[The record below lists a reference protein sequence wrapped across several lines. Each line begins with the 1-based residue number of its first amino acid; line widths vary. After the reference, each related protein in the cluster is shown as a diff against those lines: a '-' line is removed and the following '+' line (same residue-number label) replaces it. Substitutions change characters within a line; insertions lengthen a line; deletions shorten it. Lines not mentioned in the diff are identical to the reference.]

1 MNLKDLIAKMDLI
14 EADAPSTIATANT
27 NAQTS
32 GAYTPD
38 FERMYKSKEQQKA
51 AQSILKN
58 MVRSKRDLG
67 MVNGFY
73 IEAETGILKHSMIA
87 SQNGGEAAPTYV
99 DQRDITSYP
108 SGKEWAD
115 SIRAAGVEITPDKEV
130 VKGLFGD
137 QSRDVLKID
146 VKKLQQIADGQVDPP
161 APTPAPTPGPTT
173 DPIHNPN
180 QDKGPEE
187 DIAQLNALVDQ
198 LNANCGQQ
206 GGNPVTPPPHPMKKQ
221 GWEAHG
227 GQNTAGGAAVGN
239 PNITA
244 QGKKAG
250 ATQVPDVPLQKTTGY
265 QPSAEEAKA
274 ILDNGQPNDILRYG
288 GKAKLQ
294 QIAAGG
300 GVKESFIAESL
311 MASFGILDEL
321 ASDPVSPTANSP
333 LGRAVAR
340 DAAAKADPFAGLENK
355 PLTDRGTVGAKVS
368 AGQGQMPKVAPTT
381 SSPAAAPIAK
391 ELEKSGVTVATDVG
405 KAAQKATMLAKGAKI
420 FSKVLPGVG
429 LVVGTLDAIDRAKKG
444 DYVGAGMA
452 GLSAVLS
459 LGGPLTAAASMGLDA
474 ANMARD
480 YNKTGDPF
488 SGAPDMNAPAQQG
501 GNPAVG
507 GDSKLMQLQK
517 MIGAKPDGLM
527 GPETKQKL
535 QAWQQKQGI
544 TADGQPG
551 PETYGKAGIKESKK
565 SLADT
570 MKDLQESLALIEN
583 KSVIKENLQTEYFV
597 DEDGYYQ
604 DSEGNYVTDLLTIT
618 AINESIEEGSVTINE
633 ANPFQLIGQGLKGA
647 GEFASSALRGSRAVP
662 GAADRLA
669 QTSKTLSG
677 AEKAGLKTGAAV
689 ARNPLKTAAAATG
702 AGALAG
708 LAFGGKDT
716 PPPAPT
722 PGPGPHKGGDPVD
735 CNALAQQIKDLMSH
749 EWQGDEWIKAT
760 GNARVALDKFEK
772 VGKDQ
777 LATDQQSAE
786 APTPAASLG
795 GMSFQDANKAAI
807 AAGAPAGGQPPA
819 TPAPQ
824 PAPATPATTDLNIY
838 KNGGGA
844 GAASN
849 PTQFAESLDDL
860 AILKDMLAR
869 FK

>member
-161 APTPAPTPGPTT
+161 APTPGPTPGPTT

-206 GGNPVTPPPHPMKKQ
+206 GGNPVTPAPKPKVNDK
-221 GWEAHG
+221 WKA
-227 GQNTAGGAAVGN
+227 AGGGEVTKGKEPAPMAAATGN
-239 PNITA
+239 PNIAA
-244 QGKKAG
+244 QGRKAG
-250 ATQVPDVPLQKTTGY
+250 ATQ
-265 QPSAEEAKA
+265 A
-274 ILDNGQPNDILRYG
+274 
-288 GKAKLQ
+288 
-294 QIAAGG
+294 
-300 GVKESFIAESL
+300 ESFIAESL

-321 ASDPVSPTANSP
+321 ADNPNLPGFMQTKYNV
-333 LGRAVAR
+333 
-340 DAAAKADPFAGLENK
+340 ADPLDK
-355 PLTDRGTVGAKVS
+355 PLTARGS
-368 AGQGQMPKVAPTT
+368 AGANVEAGRASYKAPELPKVAPAT

-391 ELEKSGVTVATDVG
+391 ELEKSGVTVATDVA
-405 KAAQKATMLAKGAKI
+405 KATQKATMLAKGAKI

-716 PPPAPT
+716 PPAPT
-722 PGPGPHKGGDPVD
+722 PGPGPHKGGNPVD